1 MENPLKLF
9 CVLKCFKSKRRDEKM
24 GSYIVFEGVM
34 GTGKTTLTKMLSSK
48 LGYKTMFEIVEE
60 NPFLEKFYQ
69 DPEHWSFQTECF
81 FLCNRYM
88 QLKQVRDMLEDG
100 KNVIGDYHI
109 MKNLIFAGITLKG
122 EELEKYKDLYH
133 TMLEGFKL
141 PDIIVYSEASLEE
154 VKRRIGLRGRKM
166 EQDIE
171 DSYLLDLI
179 NAYKE
184 QMDVEN
190 LMEKYPGTKLIK
202 IDSDSIDFYETPEKL
217 NCLQQSILK
226 AKQGGVGYQLLD

>member
-1 MENPLKLF
+1 MVKL
-9 CVLKCFKSKRRDEKM
+9 
-24 GSYIVFEGVM
+24 GSYIAFEGVM
-34 GTGKTTLTKMLSSK
+34 GTGKTTLTKMISSR

-88 QLKQVRDMLEDG
+88 QLKQVRDMLESG

-109 MKNLIFAGITLKG
+109 MKNLIFAGITLEG
-122 EELEKYKDLYH
+122 EELEKYNDLYY
-133 TMLEGFKL
+133 TMIEGFRL
-141 PDIIVYSEASLEE
+141 PDIVVYSEASLEE
-154 VKRRIGLRGRKM
+154 VKRRINLRGRKM

-190 LMEKYPGTKLIK
+190 QMEKYTGTKLLK
-202 IDSDSIDFYETPEKL
+202 IDSVSINIYDNPETL
-217 NCLQQSILK
+217 YFLH
-226 AKQGGVGYQLLD
+226 YY